1 MKNGRVLIT
10 GLTGFTGRYLRHT
23 LVERGYEVQG
33 TSQEPEP
40 GDAGVHCVDLL
51 DAPALA
57 ALVGDFR
64 PTHVVH
70 LAAISFVAHGDAQDI
85 YATNIIGTRN
95 LLQAL
100 AGLGAGHMRCALLA
114 SSANIYGN
122 ALHSP
127 IRETEP
133 PCPANDYA
141 VSKLAMEHM
150 ANLWAGA
157 VPVTVVRP
165 FNYTGVGQASHF
177 VVPKIVNAFRD
188 RAPRLELGN
197 IDVERDLSDVRDMVE
212 AYARLLEAAP
222 GGAFNICS
230 GRSISLGEIM
240 AIASELTGYSPAVV
254 VNPAFVR
261 ANEVRR
267 LCGSNE
273 KLLSAIGPWTP
284 RPMRQTLEWM
294 LASGDAFGKLTA

>member
-1 MKNGRVLIT
+1 
-10 GLTGFTGRYLRHT
+10 
-23 LVERGYEVQG
+23 
-33 TSQEPEP
+33 
-40 GDAGVHCVDLL
+40 
-51 DAPALA
+51 
-57 ALVGDFR
+57 
-64 PTHVVH
+64 
-70 LAAISFVAHGDAQDI
+70 
-85 YATNIIGTRN
+85 
-95 LLQAL
+95 
-100 AGLGAGHMRCALLA
+100 MRCALLA

-122 ALHSP
+122 AVNSP

-133 PCPANDYA
+133 PRPANDYA

-150 ANLWAGA
+150 ANLWSGV

-165 FNYTGVGQASHF
+165 FNYTGVGQAAHF

-188 RAPRLELGN
+188 RVPQLELGN
-197 IDVERDLSDVRDMVE
+197 IDVERDLSDVRDVVE

-222 GGAFNICS
+222 GGVFNICS
-230 GRSISLGEIM
+230 GRSVSLGEIM
-240 AIASELTGYSPAVV
+240 AIAGELAGYRPAIVI
-254 VNPAFVR
+254 NPAFVR

-267 LCGSNE
+267 LSGSNE